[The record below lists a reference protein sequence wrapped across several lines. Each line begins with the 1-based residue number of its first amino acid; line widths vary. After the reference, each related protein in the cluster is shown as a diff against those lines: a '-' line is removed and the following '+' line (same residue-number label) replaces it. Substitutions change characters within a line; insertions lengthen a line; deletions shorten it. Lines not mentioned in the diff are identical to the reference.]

1 MENFRLSRTTYQL
14 IKRAVEALERISR
27 ELERYNDRHER
38 TAEKVQTGRVPTNHD
53 RQSNTRRLQ
62 DREPV

>member
-14 IKRAVEALERISR
+14 IKRAVEALERIGR

-38 TAEKVQTGRVPTNHD
+38 TAEEDTDGTSPHE
-53 RQSNTRRLQ
+53 S
-62 DREPV
+62 

>member
-14 IKRAVEALERISR
+14 IKRAVEALKRIGR

-38 TAEKVQTGRVPTNHD
+38 KAEGGTDGSSHHE
-53 RQSNTRRLQ
+53 S
-62 DREPV
+62 